1 LGPWASNNNL
11 KLNRENRRSGDS
23 RAQRWS
29 PGGGMGAK
37 LPEAE
42 TYFENNYG
50 KHDIM
55 RPLH

>member
-42 TYFENNYG
+42 NIF
-50 KHDIM
+50 
-55 RPLH
+55 